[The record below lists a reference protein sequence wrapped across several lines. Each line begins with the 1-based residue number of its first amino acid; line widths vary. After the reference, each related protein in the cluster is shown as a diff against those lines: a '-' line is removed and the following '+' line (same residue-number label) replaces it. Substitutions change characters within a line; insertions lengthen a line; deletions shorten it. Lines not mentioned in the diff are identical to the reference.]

1 MNERDLMPDTPV
13 KSELPE
19 QITARCTYI
28 EEQRYHSLL
37 ALHPDPVCELDG
49 NGLLVAA
56 NEKFV
61 NLFASREATIIG
73 QPFEKLITPE
83 SIEDFHPAVERVLQG
98 TQVKLECRILRTAR
112 CATSVDITL
121 RPIFDDHEVI
131 GAYGI
136 AKDRSS
142 HRAATTEHIREDIL
156 TGLPDRSAFENRIRE
171 VQQHHGQLAAVLIIN
186 LDDFG
191 SVNRHL
197 GHDIG
202 DRLLQEAAKRLNEGL
217 QPGDFL
223 GRFAGDEFGLLL
235 SNITNEEIALQIA
248 EGYLYLLS
256 CPFII
261 DEHALQITASI
272 GIAFHHS
279 ANLESAKLIQRAC
292 IAVTDA
298 KTQGRN
304 TWGWYSDESN
314 SVVLE
319 HVSLR
324 RELAAAIEGNALVL
338 HYQPLVDTESG
349 AVKSLE
355 ALVRWQHP
363 SRGLMSPQEFISLAE
378 KTGQIIDIER
388 WVLRRAC
395 MDIQE
400 FNSARPHPLAIAVNI
415 SPAHFG
421 RNGFIEEIEHV
432 LQVSGLNPHHL
443 ELEVTENSLMSDT
456 EKSVKRLQDLQTLGV
471 RVAIDDFGTGYSNL
485 AYLHRLPINKIKID
499 QAFIR
504 NIGNNDANAA
514 IVEGIITMAHRLG
527 LEVVAEGIETVEQRD
542 QLAALDCNTLQGYL
556 FSKAL
561 PINEIRELPAYLCSQ
576 TDAH

>member
-1 MNERDLMPDTPV
+1 MSDTLSNTTVSERANACG
-13 KSELPE
+13 S
-19 QITARCTYI
+19 YI

-37 ALHPDPVCELDG
+37 ALYPDPVFELDRYG
-49 NGLLVAA
+49 CFTTA
-56 NEKFV
+56 NDKFES
-61 NLFASREATIIG
+61 LFATSKVAITGER
-73 QPFEKLITPE
+73 FEKLPRLEQPGGLHQAIQL
-83 SIEDFHPAVERVLQG
+83 ALQG
-98 TQVKLECRILRTAR
+98 SQAKFECRILRG
-112 CATSVDITL
+112 SHNDSLIEITL
-121 RPIFDDHEVI
+121 SPIFINRAVKGVH
-131 GAYGI
+131 GI
-136 AKDRSS
+136 AKDLSNHRSTVS
-142 HRAATTEHIREDIL
+142 EQVREDIL
-156 TGLPDRSAFENRIRE
+156 TGLPDRSAFENQIRE
-171 VQQHHGQLAAVLIIN
+171 VQQRDGQLSAVLIIN

-197 GHDIG
+197 GHAIG
-202 DRLLQEAAKRLNEGL
+202 DRLLQEAATRLNEGV

-223 GRFAGDEFGLLL
+223 ARFAGDEFGLLL

-261 DEHALQITASI
+261 DQQALQITASI

-279 ANLESAKLIQRAC
+279 ASPHSSTLIQRAC

-304 TWGWYSDESN
+304 TWGWYSEDSN

-324 RELAAAIEGNALVL
+324 RELAAAIDGNALVL
-338 HYQPLVDTESG
+338 HYQPLVDSRTG
-349 AVKSLE
+349 TVKSLE

-395 MDIQE
+395 KDIYE
-400 FNSARPHPLAIAVNI
+400 LNSTRERALTIAVNI

-432 LQVSGLNPHHL
+432 LRISGLNPKHL
-443 ELEVTENSLMSDT
+443 ELEVTENSLMIDT
-456 EKSVKRLQDLQTLGV
+456 ERSVKRLQDLRSLGV

-485 AYLHRLPINKIKID
+485 AYLHRFPINKIKID

-504 NIGNNDANAA
+504 HISNNNANAA

-527 LEVVAEGIETVEQRD
+527 LEVVAEGIETAEHRD
-542 QLAALDCNTLQGYL
+542 HLVNLACDTLQGYL

-561 PINEIRELPAYLCSQ
+561 PITQIRALPALLDSEIES
-576 TDAH
+576 H

>member
-1 MNERDLMPDTPV
+1 MPDTLQNSTLCGPD
-13 KSELPE
+13 ST
-19 QITARCTYI
+19 QGTSI

-37 ALHPDPVCELDG
+37 ALHPDAVFELDG
-49 NGLLVAA
+49 YSHFTAA
-56 NEKFV
+56 NDKFES
-61 NLFASREATIIG
+61 LFAISKAALTGER
-73 QPFEKLITPE
+73 FEKLAHLDDPGALHQAIQL
-83 SIEDFHPAVERVLQG
+83 ALQG
-98 TQVKLECRILRTAR
+98 SQTTFECRIRRSSHKDSLIE
-112 CATSVDITL
+112 VTL
-121 RPIFDDHEVI
+121 SPIFVDRTVRGVH
-131 GAYGI
+131 GI
-136 AKDRSS
+136 AKELSS
-142 HRAATTEHIREDIL
+142 HQVTMSDPLREDIL
-156 TGLPDRSAFENRIRE
+156 TGLPDRSAFETQIRE
-171 VQQHHGQLAAVLIIN
+171 VQQHDGQLSAVLIIN

-197 GHDIG
+197 GHAIG
-202 DRLLQEAAKRLNEGL
+202 DRLLQEAAKRLEEGL
-217 QPGDFL
+217 QPGCFL
-223 GRFAGDEFGLLL
+223 ARFAGDEFGLLL

-261 DEHALQITASI
+261 DQQALQITASI

-279 ANLESAKLIQRAC
+279 ASPHSSTLIQRAC

-298 KTQGRN
+298 KAQGRN
-304 TWGWYSDESN
+304 TWGWYSEDSH

-324 RELAAAIEGNALVL
+324 RELAAAIDGDALVL
-338 HYQPLVDTESG
+338 HYQPLVDSRTST
-349 AVKSLE
+349 VKSLE

-395 MDIQE
+395 KDIYE
-400 FNSARPHPLAIAVNI
+400 LNSTRESPLTIAVNI

-432 LQVSGLNPHHL
+432 LQISGLNPQYL
-443 ELEVTENSLMSDT
+443 ELEVTENSLMMDT
-456 EKSVKRLQDLQTLGV
+456 ERSVKRLQDLRSLGV

-485 AYLHRLPINKIKID
+485 AYLHRFPINKIKID

-504 NIGNNDANAA
+504 HISNNNANAA

-527 LEVVAEGIETVEQRD
+527 LEVVAEGVETAEHRD
-542 QLAALDCNTLQGYL
+542 HLVDLDCDSLQGYL

-561 PINEIRELPAYLCSQ
+561 PIAQIRTLPALLYREVESHSMRS
-576 TDAH
+576 T